1 MHKSVESWILN
12 QAAYYLEYSH
22 YDKAIAL
29 LQALELIDKSSLDTY
44 KMLAYLHLKKEDFKE
59 AINLA
64 NRYLINAKSSEDRK
78 KMEWL
83 KKYAVFK
90 MKSAQNSKNNL
101 TIKQHL

>member
-1 MHKSVESWILN
+1 MYKPIESWILN

-29 LQALELIDKSSLDTY
+29 LQALELIDQSNLDTY
-44 KMLAYLHLKKEDFKE
+44 KMLAYVYLKKHNFKE
-59 AINLA
+59 SINLA
-64 NRYLINAKSSEDRK
+64 NKYIINTNNAEDIK

-90 MKSAQNSKNNL
+90 MKSKQNSNKNL